1 MPVIPDEI
9 KEKALKDVKP
19 LRNNVYI
26 YMLPRIK
33 KLGLIELPTQ
43 HKEYTEKA
51 MVITVGKDVEELEP
65 GDTILIPFH
74 EGTHLQIEET
84 YTESSLHRIIVEHN
98 VTTKVGENYGK

>member
-9 KEKALKDVKP
+9 KKEVLKDMIP

-33 KLGLIELPTQ
+33 KLGLIEIPGQ

-51 MVITVGKDVEELEP
+51 MVIAIGKDVEELKI
-65 GDTILIPFH
+65 GDIILIPFH
-74 EGTHLQIEET
+74 EGTHLQVAET
-84 YTESSLHRIIVEHN
+84 YTESSLHRIIIEHN
-98 VTTKVGENYGK
+98 VTTKVGGEYV

>member
-1 MPVIPDEI
+1 MKPIPDEI
-9 KEKALKDVKP
+9 KKEVLKDVIP

-33 KLGLIELPTQ
+33 KLGLIEMPEQ
-43 HKEYTEKA
+43 HKEYTETA
-51 MVITVGKDVEELEP
+51 MVIAVGKDTKELEV
-65 GDTILIPFH
+65 GDKILIPYH
-74 EGTHLQIEET
+74 EGTHLQVTKT

>member
-1 MPVIPDEI
+1 MKPIPDEI
-9 KEKALKDVKP
+9 KKEVLKDIKP

-33 KLGLIELPTQ
+33 KMGLIEMPEQ

-51 MVITVGKDVEELEP
+51 MVIAVGKDVEELEV
-65 GDTILIPFH
+65 GDTILIPYH

-98 VTTKVGENYGK
+98 VTTKVGGEYV

>member
-1 MPVIPDEI
+1 MPKIPDEI
-9 KEKALKDVKP
+9 KEKALKDMIP

-33 KLGLIELPTQ
+33 KLGLIEIPGQ

-74 EGTHLQIEET
+74 EGTHLQVAET
-84 YTESSLHRIIVEHN
+84 YTESSLHRIIIEHN
-98 VTTKVGENYGK
+98 VTTKVGGEYV